1 MEYIE
6 RIGNLAVSNFE
17 NDRHHMTFGELGKIL
32 GMGAWQAGNW
42 VGRAWHHY
50 EAEGDTYTASC
61 IMFVF
66 RYKGE
71 D

>member
-6 RIGNLAVSNFE
+6 RIGNIAVDNFE
-17 NDRHHMTFGELGKIL
+17 DDRRHMTFGQLGAML
-32 GMGAWQAGNW
+32 DLTAWQAGQW

-66 RYKGE
+66 RYKDE